1 MNAVPDPAKS
11 RGIGTLGEKTLHAVL
26 KQYFEPDTAK
36 HEVKLGGY
44 VADIINE
51 TGIIEVQTR
60 QFDKLKG
67 KLEFFLAQQDVTVVY
82 PIAVTKWLIW
92 VDPLTGEVT
101 TRRRSPKRGTPCEVF
116 YELYK
121 IKSLLTHPR
130 LRLCL
135 VLLNLEE
142 YRYLN
147 GWSHNKKRGSSRCDR
162 IPIEPVGEVILNSPA
177 DYALLLPEQLPA
189 AFTTKDFA
197 KVARL
202 SPKASQAAVNV
213 LCSVGTIARI
223 GKKGRGYLY
232 ERAQANAAE
241 SITEV

>member
-1 MNAVPDPAKS
+1 MNVVPDPARG

-26 KQYFEPDTAK
+26 KRYFEPDTAR
-36 HEVKLGGY
+36 HEVKLGSY
-44 VADIINE
+44 VADIVNE

-60 QFDKLKG
+60 QFDKLRG
-67 KLEFFLAQQDVTVVY
+67 KLEYFLAQQDVTVVY
-82 PIAVTKWLIW
+82 PIAATKWLLW

-101 TRRRSPKRGTPCEVF
+101 ARRRSPKRGTPCEVF

-121 IKSLLTHPR
+121 IKPLLTHPR
-130 LRLCL
+130 LRLRL
-135 VLLNLEE
+135 MLLNLEE

-147 GWSHNKKRGSSRCDR
+147 GWSQNKKRGSSRCDR
-162 IPIEPVGEVILNSPA
+162 IPIEPVGEVVIHCPA

-197 KVARL
+197 KAARL

-213 LCSVGTIARI
+213 LCSVGSIVRV
-223 GKKGRGYLY
+223 GKQDRSYLY
-232 ERAQANAAE
+232 ERTPTNVAE